1 MTEAILLER
10 ERGLLTLRLNRPD
23 KKNALTRAM
32 YSRLAEALKQ
42 ANDDPQI
49 NAVLISG
56 SAECFTAGNDIADF
70 LEQPPSDLDSPVF
83 HFMLNLLECRKP
95 VIAAVAGAAVGIG
108 TTMLLHCDLV
118 YVSRDARLR
127 MPFVNLGL
135 CPEFGSSL
143 ILPRLLGQA
152 KAAELLL
159 LGEGFNGE
167 QAVQWGIA
175 TQALD
180 SGEAAL
186 SKAREV
192 ALRFDEL
199 PAEAVRISKQLMR
212 APDRDLV
219 RKVIEEEGALFTQRL
234 RSPEAVAALSE
245 FFGEGQDAF
254 ASRLAPTGERISK
267 LGASL
272 LAKGVD
278 QTIKLSIRGSR

>member
-10 ERGLLTLRLNRPD
+10 ERGVLTLRFNRPD

-42 ANDDPQI
+42 ADCDPDI
-49 NAVLISG
+49 KAVLITG

-70 LEQPPSDLDSPVF
+70 IEQPPNDLDSPVF

-108 TTMLLHCDLV
+108 TTLLLHCDLV

-159 LGEGFNGE
+159 LGESFSGE
-167 QAVQWGIA
+167 QAAQWGIA
-175 TQALD
+175 SEALG

-186 SKAREV
+186 SKAREM

-199 PAEAVRISKQLMR
+199 PAEAVQISKQLMR
-212 APDRDLV
+212 APDCALL
-219 RKVIEEEGALFTQRL
+219 RKVIEEEASLFTQRL
-234 RSPEAVAALSE
+234 RSPEAVAALNG
-245 FFGEGQDAF
+245 FF
-254 ASRLAPTGERISK
+254 R
-267 LGASL
+267 
-272 LAKGVD
+272 
-278 QTIKLSIRGSR
+278 

>member
-1 MTEAILLER
+1 MTDAIQIER
-10 ERGLLTLRLNRPD
+10 ERGVLTLRLNRPE

-32 YSRLAEALKQ
+32 YSHLAEALKQ
-42 ANDDPQI
+42 ADTDPEI
-49 NAVLISG
+49 SAVLITG

-70 LEQPPSDLDSPVF
+70 IQQPPGNLDSPVF

-118 YVSRDARLR
+118 YVSTDARLR

-143 ILPRLLGQA
+143 ILPRLLGHA

-159 LGEGFNGE
+159 LGEGFSGE
-167 QAVQWGIA
+167 QAAEWGIA
-175 TQALD
+175 TEALG

-186 SKAREV
+186 AKAREM
-192 ALRFDEL
+192 ALRFESL
-199 PAEAVRISKQLMR
+199 PPEAVRISKQLMK
-212 APDRDLV
+212 APDRELL

-234 RSPEAVAALSE
+234 RSPEALAAL
-245 FFGEGQDAF
+245 
-254 ASRLAPTGERISK
+254 TGF
-267 LGASL
+267 
-272 LAKGVD
+272 
-278 QTIKLSIRGSR
+278 IKRH

>member
-1 MTEAILLER
+1 MTEAILLQR
-10 ERGLLTLRLNRPD
+10 ERGLLTLRLNRPN

-42 ANDDPQI
+42 ADCDNEI

-70 LEQPPSDLDSPVF
+70 IEQPPSDLESPVF
-83 HFMLNLLECRKP
+83 DFMLNLLECRKP

-152 KAAELLL
+152 KAAELLM
-159 LGEGFNGE
+159 LGEGFSGE
-167 QAVQWGIA
+167 QAAQWGIA

-180 SGEAAL
+180 SGAAAL
-186 SKAREV
+186 SKAREM
-192 ALRFDEL
+192 ALRFDAL
-199 PAEAVRISKQLMR
+199 PAEAVQISKQLMR
-212 APDRDLV
+212 APDRQLL
-219 RKVIEEEGALFTQRL
+219 RKVIEEEGVLFTERL
-234 RSPEAVAALSE
+234 RSPEAVAALNG
-245 FFGEGQDAF
+245 FIN
-254 ASRLAPTGERISK
+254 RH
-267 LGASL
+267 
-272 LAKGVD
+272 
-278 QTIKLSIRGSR
+278 